1 MSTYPRTTEF
11 FDNVVKPSVDEYLAR
26 PEDIRRGRLAAI
38 VLNHMVDYWCVDTAS
53 GDTRKEREAALEDA
67 RAALRADTPIPSHP
81 GYSAAD
87 IIRDLADASKHA
99 ELTRKNPQPQLTHAG
114 QVKRHYIGAL
124 GTAPLGMVP
133 GGMLK
138 PVDVRVTL
146 DDGKSFILSYVI
158 RKVTDAWRNKLGI
171 PGTQA

>member
-1 MSTYPRTTEF
+1 MTTSRLTKEF
-11 FDNVVKPSVDEYLAR
+11 FEEVVKPTVDEYLAR

-53 GDTRKEREAALEDA
+53 GDTRKEREAVLEDA

-99 ELTRKNPQPQLTHAG
+99 KLTRKNPQPQLTNAEQVG
-114 QVKRHYIGAL
+114 QDFMGAY
-124 GTAPLGMVP
+124 GTVPYGAVAYGTQAPN
-133 GGMLK
+133 
-138 PVDVRVTL
+138 DVQVTL
-146 DDGKSFILSYVI
+146 DDGKSFTLSSVI
-158 RKVTDAWRNKLGI
+158 RKVMAVWDQKLT
-171 PGTQA
+171 PLER